1 MGLNPKKTAPAPAAP
16 TRPTSPA
23 EGKVKADGKP
33 PKGRGLLR
41 RRKRRKEALPE
52 RGWGLIRDAAGR
64 LGLWPQLSQL
74 FVQRAFAMAM
84 RKLVPRLMSEARAEA
99 LSGDALVVRVS
110 SSAVASELTYVRDL
124 LLTQVNE
131 ELSRLRTLSEGGGPR
146 GAGRS
151 SRETG
156 RATSRVTKQA
166 PSPSSER
173 ATDRPPERPP
183 TRVVKRLV
191 HRVGPVQELPDAAEW
206 LRTPRPKKRL
216 KPLRPPPTPDEEAEL
231 VAALGAIGDGG
242 LRDALGALY
251 LSARRGGG

>member
-1 MGLNPKKTAPAPAAP
+1 MGLKPTAPAGPLRAATPPA
-16 TRPTSPA
+16 
-23 EGKVKADGKP
+23 GKTQADGKP
-33 PKGRGLLR
+33 LKARGMLR

-64 LGLWPQLSQL
+64 LGLWSQLSQL
-74 FVQRAFAMAM
+74 FVQRAFALAM

-131 ELSRLRTLSEGGGPR
+131 ELLRLRTLSEGGPR
-146 GAGRS
+146 GASRLS
-151 SRETG
+151 SRPAG
-156 RATSRVTKQA
+156 RAPKPGPA
-166 PSPSSER
+166 P
-173 ATDRPPERPP
+173 AAAQGPERPP

-206 LRTPRPKKRL
+206 LRAPRPKKRL

>member
-1 MGLNPKKTAPAPAAP
+1 MGLNKTGPVAPLPAPAPVA
-16 TRPTSPA
+16 SS
-23 EGKVKADGKP
+23 ADGKAQAGGKP
-33 PKGRGLLR
+33 LKARGLLR

-64 LGLWPQLSQL
+64 LGLWQQLSQL
-74 FVQRAFAMAM
+74 FVQRAFALAM

-99 LSGDALVVRVS
+99 LQGDALVVRVS

-124 LLTQVNE
+124 LLEQVNE
-131 ELSRLRTLSEGGGPR
+131 ELLRLRTLSEGGGSR
-146 GAGRS
+146 GPS
-151 SRETG
+151 
-156 RATSRVTKQA
+156 RATSRATSRPAKSA
-166 PSPSSER
+166 P
-173 ATDRPPERPP
+173 DRVPDGSPERPP
-183 TRVVKRLV
+183 ARVVKRLV

-231 VAALGAIGDGG
+231 VAALGALGDGG

>member
-1 MGLNPKKTAPAPAAP
+1 MGLKPTAPAAP
-16 TRPTSPA
+16 PAGKTQSDGRPL
-23 EGKVKADGKP
+23 KA
-33 PKGRGLLR
+33 RGMLR

-64 LGLWPQLSQL
+64 LGLWTQLSQL
-74 FVQRAFAMAM
+74 FVQRAFALAM

-99 LSGDALVVRVS
+99 LQGDALVVRVS

-131 ELSRLRTLSEGGGPR
+131 ELLRLRTLSEGGPR
-146 GAGRS
+146 GS
-151 SRETG
+151 SRLSS
-156 RATSRVTKQA
+156 RSTSRGPKPAPAQA
-166 PSPSSER
+166 PAQAPGQAS
-173 ATDRPPERPP
+173 ERPP
-183 TRVVKRLV
+183 ARVVKRLI

-206 LRTPRPKKRL
+206 LRAPRPKKRL